1 MKKTIFLVLLIF
13 IYSCGYTSVY
23 KDYKKYD
30 LLINIVDV
38 SGDYEIN
45 SFLKNDLKISSNN
58 NSKNI
63 YDIKIITNFEKI
75 TLAKDS
81 TGKATD
87 YKLDLN
93 VKFIIVSKQN
103 QTLEFNENLKIKN
116 NDEKFEQTNYEKDIK
131 KNFSKIIVDKLILML
146 VQNYDN

>member
-1 MKKTIFLVLLIF
+1 MKKIIFLVLLIF

-45 SFLKNDLKISSNN
+45 NYLKNDLKISSNN

-131 KNFSKIIVDKLILML
+131 RNFSKIIVDKLILIL

>member
-1 MKKTIFLVLLIF
+1 MKNIIFLVLLIF
-13 IYSCGYTSVY
+13 VYSCGYTSVY

-30 LLINIVDV
+30 LLINVVDV
-38 SGDYEIN
+38 RGDNEIN
-45 SFLKNDLKISSNN
+45 YFLKNDLKISSNI

-63 YDIKIITNFEKI
+63 HDIKIITKFEKI
-75 TLAKDS
+75 TLAKDG

-131 KNFSKIIVDKLILML
+131 KNFSKIIVDKLILIL

>member
-1 MKKTIFLVLLIF
+1 MKNIIFLVLLIF
-13 IYSCGYTSVY
+13 VYSCGYTSVY

-30 LLINIVDV
+30 LLINVVDV
-38 SGDYEIN
+38 RGDNEIN
-45 SFLKNDLKISSNN
+45 YFLKNDLKISSNI

-63 YDIKIITNFEKI
+63 HDIKIITKFEKI
-75 TLAKDS
+75 TLAKDG

>member
-1 MKKTIFLVLLIF
+1 MKKIIFLVLLIF

-45 SFLKNDLKISSNN
+45 NYLKNDLKISSNN

-131 KNFSKIIVDKLILML
+131 KNFSKIIVDKLILIL